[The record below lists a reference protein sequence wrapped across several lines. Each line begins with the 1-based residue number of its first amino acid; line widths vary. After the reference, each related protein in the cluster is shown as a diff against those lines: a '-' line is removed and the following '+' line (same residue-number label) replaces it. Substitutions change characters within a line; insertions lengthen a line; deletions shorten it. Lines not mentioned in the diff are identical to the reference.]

1 MSEPKRRVF
10 DRKFKVSVVKRVMA
24 GEIAAALSREL
35 HISAGLISKWCAHFR
50 RKGPYGLR
58 LAGRPR
64 NNFGPAALE
73 AASYAK
79 QVDDLAAARA
89 RIGELESKV
98 GQQQL
103 ELDFFREALRQ
114 VGEAGRPSD
123 GPGVPASTLRSP
135 R

>member
-24 GEIAAALSREL
+24 GESAASLAREL
-35 HISAGLISKWCAHFR
+35 HISDALISKWCSHFR
-50 RKGPYGLR
+50 QKGPDGLR
-58 LAGRPR
+58 RAGRPR

-73 AASYAK
+73 AASRAK
-79 QVDDLAAARA
+79 QVDDLAAART

-114 VGEAGRPSD
+114 VGEARRLSD
-123 GPGVPASTLRSP
+123 GPGVQASTLPSRQ
-135 R
+135 